1 MTSQVDTFVGLD
13 LKYCEQCG
21 GLWLRRRGSEECY
34 CAACARFLEDIPP
47 RPRDNRRRGGS
58 GPLRRKMRKQHRE
71 PGTELA
77 PLEYV
82 VAARQQAEREAHER
96 AQIPAVSVEPVPF
109 QEAAYEQ
116 L

>member
-1 MTSQVDTFVGLD
+1 MTSQVDTVVGLE

-21 GLWLRRRGSEECY
+21 GLWLRRRGSDECY
-34 CAACARFLEDIPP
+34 CAACARFLEDTPP

-82 VAARQQAEREAHER
+82 VAKKQQVEREARES
-96 AQIPAVSVEPVPF
+96 AQFSSASTELALV
-109 QEAAYEQ
+109 QEAAYDH

>member
-1 MTSQVDTFVGLD
+1 MTSQVEAFVGLE

-21 GLWLRRRGSEECY
+21 GLWLRRRGSGECY

-47 RPRDNRRRGGS
+47 RPQDNRRRGGS
-58 GPLRRKMRKQHRE
+58 GPRRRKMRKQQRE

-82 VAARQQAEREAHER
+82 VARQEQEQEDREARER
-96 AQIPAVSVEPVPF
+96 AQFARVEPVTL

>member
-1 MTSQVDTFVGLD
+1 MTSQVVSFVGLE

-21 GLWLRRRGSEECY
+21 GLWLRRQGSERCY
-34 CAACARFLEDIPP
+34 CASCAQFLEEIPP
-47 RPRDNRRRGGS
+47 RRHDNRRRGGS
-58 GPLRRKMRKQHRE
+58 GPLRRRMRKQHRE

-82 VAARQQAEREAHER
+82 LAKMQQAEREAGEQTQL
-96 AQIPAVSVEPVPF
+96 AASVKPVSG
-109 QEAAYEQ
+109 QEAQYDC

>member
-1 MTSQVDTFVGLD
+1 MTSQVQTFVGLE

-21 GLWLRRRGSEECY
+21 GLWLRRRGSGECY

-47 RPRDNRRRGGS
+47 RPQDNRRRGGS
-58 GPLRRKMRKQHRE
+58 GPLRRKMRNQHRE

-82 VAARQQAEREAHER
+82 FARQQQEEREDRER
-96 AQIPAVSVEPVPF
+96 AQLASASVEPALV
-109 QEAAYEQ
+109 QEAAYDQ

>member
-1 MTSQVDTFVGLD
+1 MASQGDTFVGLE

-21 GLWLRRRGSEECY
+21 GLWLRRRGSDECY

-58 GPLRRKMRKQHRE
+58 GPLRRKMRKPHRE

-82 VAARQQAEREAHER
+82 VATRQQAERETRES
-96 AQIPAVSVEPVPF
+96 AQFAAASVEPLPI
-109 QEAAYEQ
+109 QEAAYDHQ
-116 L
+116 

>member
-1 MTSQVDTFVGLD
+1 MTSQVDTSVGLE

-58 GPLRRKMRKQHRE
+58 GPLRRKARKQHHE
-71 PGTELA
+71 PGTELV

-82 VAARQQAEREAHER
+82 VATRQLADREAHER
-96 AQIPAVSVEPVPF
+96 AQFAAVSAEPVPV
-109 QEAAYEQ
+109 QEAAYDQ

>member
-1 MTSQVDTFVGLD
+1 MTSQADMVVGLE

-21 GLWLRRRGSEECY
+21 GLWLRRRGSDECY
-34 CAACARFLEDIPP
+34 CSACASCLEDIPP

-82 VAARQQAEREAHER
+82 VAKKQQEEREARES
-96 AQIPAVSVEPVPF
+96 AQLVAASAELAPA
-109 QEAAYEQ
+109 QEAAYDQ

>member
-1 MTSQVDTFVGLD
+1 MTSQVDTFVGLE

-82 VAARQQAEREAHER
+82 VAAMQQEKREDHER
-96 AQIPAVSVEPVPF
+96 AQFAAISVEPVPA
-109 QEAAYEQ
+109 QEAAYDHQ
-116 L
+116 

>member
-1 MTSQVDTFVGLD
+1 MTSQVDSFVGLE

-21 GLWLRRRGSEECY
+21 GLWLRRQGSEQCY
-34 CAACARFLEDIPP
+34 CASCAHFLEEIPP
-47 RPRDNRRRGGS
+47 RRPDNRRRGGS
-58 GPLRRKMRKQHRE
+58 GPLRRRMRKQHRE

-82 VAARQQAEREAHER
+82 VAKMQQAKREACEPTQL
-96 AQIPAVSVEPVPF
+96 AASVEPVSG
-109 QEAAYEQ
+109 QEAQYDH

>member
-1 MTSQVDTFVGLD
+1 MTTEVEATVGLE

-34 CAACARFLEDIPP
+34 CAACARFLEEMPP
-47 RPRDNRRRGGS
+47 CRRDNRRRGGS
-58 GPLRRKMRKQHRE
+58 GPLRRRMKQRE

-82 VAARQQAEREAHER
+82 VAVRQKEEQPADEQRLAEDYAP
-96 AQIPAVSVEPVPF
+96 PATEQEP
-109 QEAAYEQ
+109 AYGS

>member
-1 MTSQVDTFVGLD
+1 MTSQVQTFVGLE

-21 GLWLRRRGSEECY
+21 GLWLRRRGSGECY

-47 RPRDNRRRGGS
+47 RLQDNRRRGGS
-58 GPLRRKMRKQHRE
+58 GPQRRKMRKQHRE

-82 VAARQQAEREAHER
+82 VAREQQELEAQQGVSLEAAAE
-96 AQIPAVSVEPVPF
+96 
-109 QEAAYEQ
+109 QEAGAYDGQ
-116 L
+116 

>member
-1 MTSQVDTFVGLD
+1 MASQVDSLVGLE

-34 CAACARFLEDIPP
+34 CAACARFLEEIPP

-71 PGTELA
+71 PGTELV

-82 VAARQQAEREAHER
+82 VATMQQAERGERER
-96 AQIPAVSVEPVPF
+96 AQLAPSVEPIPG
-109 QEAAYEQ
+109 QEAAYDC

>member
-1 MTSQVDTFVGLD
+1 MTSQVGTFVGLE

-34 CAACARFLEDIPP
+34 CAACTRFLGDIPP
-47 RPRDNRRRGGS
+47 RPRDNRRQGGS

-82 VAARQQAEREAHER
+82 VATRQQEEREAREL
-96 AQIPAVSVEPVPF
+96 AQFGSASVEPALVE
-109 QEAAYEQ
+109 EAAYDQ

>member
-1 MTSQVDTFVGLD
+1 MTSQVETFVGLE

-21 GLWLRRRGSEECY
+21 GSWLRRRGSEECY
-34 CAACARFLEDIPP
+34 CAGCARFLEDIPP

-58 GPLRRKMRKQHRE
+58 GPLRRKMRKQQRE
-71 PGTELA
+71 PGTELV

-82 VAARQQAEREAHER
+82 VAARQQAEREAYEQ
-96 AQIPAVSVEPVPF
+96 AQFAAVSVEPVPV
-109 QEAAYEQ
+109 QEAAYDQ

>member
-1 MTSQVDTFVGLD
+1 MTSQMEAFVGLE

-21 GLWLRRRGSEECY
+21 GLWLRRRGSDECY

-82 VAARQQAEREAHER
+82 VATMQQADREARDR
-96 AQIPAVSVEPVPF
+96 AQFAATGAEPVPV
-109 QEAAYEQ
+109 QEAVYDQ

>member
-1 MTSQVDTFVGLD
+1 MTSQVDTLVGLE

-82 VAARQQAEREAHER
+82 VARQQQQEREARER
-96 AQIPAVSVEPVPF
+96 AQSVPASMEPAPV

>member
-1 MTSQVDTFVGLD
+1 MTSQVGTFVGLE

-21 GLWLRRRGSEECY
+21 GLWLRQRGSEECY

-82 VAARQQAEREAHER
+82 VAARQQAEREARES
-96 AQIPAVSVEPVPF
+96 AQFVTVSAEPVPV
-109 QEAAYEQ
+109 QETAYDHQ
-116 L
+116 